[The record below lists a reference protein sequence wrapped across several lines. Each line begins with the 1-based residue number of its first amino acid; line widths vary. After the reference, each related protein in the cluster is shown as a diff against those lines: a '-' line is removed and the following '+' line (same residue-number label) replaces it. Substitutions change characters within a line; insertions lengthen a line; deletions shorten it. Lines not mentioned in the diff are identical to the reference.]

1 MHLGIPAITIG
12 GGGKDSGAHSLG
24 EADDVTDAWKGPQNA
39 LLIALSL
46 LK

>member
-24 EADDVTDAWKGPQNA
+24 ETDDVTDSYLGVQNA
-39 LLIALSL
+39 LLIVLSML
-46 LK
+46 Q